1 MFGWKEHSS
10 FNFSP
15 QFSKLPTGIQLD
27 LSVILVTVPQDVCG
41 FVVIILEGIH
51 FFGMHQ

>member
-10 FNFSP
+10 CNFSP
-15 QFSKLPTGIQLD
+15 QFSELPTGIPLD
-27 LSVILVTVPQDVCG
+27 LSVILVPVPQDVCG
-41 FVVIILEGIH
+41 FAVIILEGIH